1 MYIYICIAVGDQI
14 KHMCF
19 GGFALCRKYFDY
31 FFGKNNRNI
40 VFAYQIKKKNSCA
53 SPKWWIW

>member
-40 VFAYQIKKKNSCA
+40 VFAYQIKKK
-53 SPKWWIW
+53 